1 MSRRDRAGSEVGFT
15 LLEVMIAVFVLA
27 TVVGGLVSMVQA
39 NLQRLAEVRRE
50 IAAAGLARERTL
62 EIFQKGVAGELP
74 ELGTREGRFPEP
86 DDDLLWE
93 QVVEP
98 VALPLPL
105 DSIASPAPSVLFERP
120 GSSALGVPG
129 LYRVSVRAFPEEVD
143 PESVDPFVVFVV
155 KRFDDPNS
163 GVIP

>member
-1 MSRRDRAGSEVGFT
+1 

-50 IAAAGLARERTL
+50 IAAAELARERAL
-62 EIFQKGVAGELP
+62 AIFQRGLAGELP
-74 ELGTREGRFPEP
+74 EPGTQEGRFPEP

-98 VALPLPL
+98 VALPLPP
-105 DSIASPAPSVLFERP
+105 DSNTSPAPSVLFERP
-120 GSSALGVPG
+120 GSTARGLPS
-129 LYRVSVRAFPEEVD
+129 LYRVAVRAFPEEVD

-155 KRFDDPNS
+155 KRFENPAS
-163 GVIP
+163 GVTP

>member
-1 MSRRDRAGSEVGFT
+1 MSRRDPASSEVGFT

-50 IAAAGLARERTL
+50 IAAAELARERTL

-105 DSIASPAPSVLFERP
+105 DSNTSPAPSVLFERP
-120 GSSALGVPG
+120 GSSAGGVPS
-129 LYRVSVRAFPEEVD
+129 LYRVAVRAFPEEVD

-155 KRFDDPNS
+155 ERFDDPNS

>member
-1 MSRRDRAGSEVGFT
+1 
-15 LLEVMIAVFVLA
+15 VFVLA

-50 IAAAGLARERTL
+50 IAAAELARERTL
-62 EIFQKGVAGELP
+62 EIFQRGVAGELP

-98 VALPLPL
+98 VALPLPP
-105 DSIASPAPSVLFERP
+105 DSSTTSPAPSVLFERP
-120 GSSALGVPG
+120 GSSARGVPS
-129 LYRVSVRAFPEEVD
+129 LYRVAVRAFPEEVD
-143 PESVDPFVVFVV
+143 PESVDPFVIFVV